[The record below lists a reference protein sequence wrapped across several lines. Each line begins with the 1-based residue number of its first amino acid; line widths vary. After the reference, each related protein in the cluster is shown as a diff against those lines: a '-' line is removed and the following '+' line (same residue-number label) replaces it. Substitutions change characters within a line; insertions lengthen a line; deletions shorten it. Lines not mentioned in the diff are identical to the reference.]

1 MSEKVI
7 ATNRQAYHEYFIED
21 EYEAGLVLTGSEIK
35 SVRKQHVQLKQAY
48 ITIKNNEAF
57 IIGMNITNYEFGSYF
72 NSDPM
77 RTRKLLLNRSE
88 ILKLS
93 KKMILQGYTIVPLRL
108 KLKNGLAKL
117 DIALAKGKHLYDKR
131 ESEKQKTIKMEL
143 NKRMKYR

>member
-1 MSEKVI
+1 MSEKIV

-21 EYEAGLVLTGSEIK
+21 EYEAGIVLTGSEIK